1 MELCDVE
8 GAQLTVGWLAQ
19 LLSEPGHA
27 RGAFIY
33 WAKSAHPD
41 RWRAWAKMRGLS
53 EDDEVL
59 VLDALT
65 GLQEAVLEG
74 SRVHLDKM
82 QAVLQVREVLGEI

>member
-8 GAQLTVGWLAQ
+8 GAQLTVGWLAHV
-19 LLSEPGHA
+19 LSEPGHA

-41 RWRAWAKMRGLS
+41 RWRKWAERRGLS
-53 EDDEVL
+53 EDDEAL

-65 GLQEAVLEG
+65 GLQETVLEA
-74 SRVHLDKM
+74 SRAHLDKL
-82 QAVLQVREVLGEI
+82 QAVLQVREALGEL